1 MSGNRLPSLP
11 SSSSG
16 LSFLPKG
23 VKNHFTIEEA
33 IGRAAISLATHP
45 FDYVKILI
53 QIGYEPLPAVPVT
66 TIWGKKRMQYPGVFS
81 YLGHIRRS
89 DGVIGCYRGIG
100 YKLTYSLLHGFIY
113 VNSSEFVKSTI
124 GSGSRMGTEGEE
136 EETDTR
142 SLLHPEKLKELL
154 DQLMRETACKFLA
167 IAVAYPFQV
176 MAVRSCS
183 QFIGRESVYNTLFGS
198 VSDIYHN
205 SGLRGFY
212 VGFMPKFVGDCL
224 VLWTTHGLI
233 YVIKGLL
240 PPENKSLHSYVNASI
255 NFIITSAC
263 YPFQLVSTVMICNGL
278 PAASLESAALSGRDP
293 YADWIECWRHL
304 SANGQLKRG
313 SSMFWRYQPVT
324 AKSYA
329 NRGY

>member
-1 MSGNRLPSLP
+1 M
-11 SSSSG
+11 
-16 LSFLPKG
+16 
-23 VKNHFTIEEA
+23 KNHFTIEEA
-33 IGRAAISLATHP
+33 IGRAAISVATHP

-113 VNSSEFVKSTI
+113 VNSTEFVKSTI
-124 GSGSRMGTEGEE
+124 ASTSRVLSESNGEE
-136 EETDTR
+136 EEDTR
-142 SLLHPEKLKELL
+142 GLFHPDKLKELL

-176 MAVRSCS
+176 MAVRCCS
-183 QFIGRESVYNTLFGS
+183 QFVGRETVYNTLLGS
-198 VSDIYHN
+198 VSDIYNN

-212 VGFMPKFVGDCL
+212 VGFMPKFVGDCV

-233 YVIKGLL
+233 YLIQGLL
-240 PPENKSLHSYVNASI
+240 PPENKSLQSYVNASI
-255 NFIITSAC
+255 NFIVTSAS

-329 NRGY
+329 SHGY